1 MNIFKKVAFIKR
13 IEKAI
18 KNSKKLIDSKKDL
31 AEKVK
36 KHLNNICN
44 EVQELVRIL
53 PDFRNVYLE
62 IIEIIDNIKW
72 KNFYKLH

>member
-1 MNIFKKVAFIKR
+1 MNIFKKVAIIKR

-36 KHLNNICN
+36 KHLNNICS

-53 PDFRNVYLE
+53 PDFRNVYFE
-62 IIEIIDNIKW
+62 IIEIIDNIK
-72 KNFYKLH
+72 

>member
-1 MNIFKKVAFIKR
+1 MNIFKKVALIKR

-36 KHLNNICN
+36 KHLNNICA
-44 EVQELVRIL
+44 EIQELVRIL

-62 IIEIIDNIKW
+62 IIEIIDNIK
-72 KNFYKLH
+72 

>member
-1 MNIFKKVAFIKR
+1 MNVFKKIALIKR

-36 KHLNNICN
+36 KHLNNICS
-44 EVQELVRIL
+44 EVQELMRIL
-53 PDFRNVYLE
+53 PDFRNVYFE
-62 IIEIIDNIKW
+62 IIEIIDNIK
-72 KNFYKLH
+72 

>member
-36 KHLNNICN
+36 KHLNNICS

-53 PDFRNVYLE
+53 PDFRNVYFE
-62 IIEIIDNIKW
+62 IIEIIDNIK
-72 KNFYKLH
+72 

>member
-1 MNIFKKVAFIKR
+1 MNIFKKIAFIKR

-36 KHLNNICN
+36 KHLNNICS

-62 IIEIIDNIKW
+62 IIEIIDNIK
-72 KNFYKLH
+72 